1 MSRLTL
7 LRHAKSAR
15 ADAGLDDFD
24 RPLTERGRTAA
35 VKMAHAM
42 TAAGNSP
49 SLILCS
55 AAQRARET
63 LALALPILRAD
74 CRIEIEHGLY
84 LAGAASLL
92 DRLRAIESA
101 DTEILMI
108 GHNPGLQEVALA
120 LVRPTESDAY
130 RDLTAKFPTAALA
143 EIDFPSGRWSN
154 LQRHRGNLR
163 RFVTPRA
170 RSRQG

>member
-7 LRHAKSAR
+7 LRHAKSAW

-42 TAAGNSP
+42 TAAGISP

-63 LALALPILRAD
+63 LAFALPILCAD
-74 CRIEIEHGLY
+74 CRIEIERGLY
-84 LAGAASLL
+84 LASAETLL
-92 DRLRAIESA
+92 GRLRAIEGA
-101 DTEILMI
+101 DSDVLMI
-108 GHNPGLQEVALA
+108 GHNPGLQELA
-120 LVRPTESDAY
+120 LLLMQPTESDAY

-143 EIDFPSGRWSN
+143 EIEFRQGRWSK
-154 LQRHRGNLR
+154 LKQHRGTLR
-163 RFVTPRA
+163 RYVKPRA
-170 RSRQG
+170 LSREG